1 MFSYIKDTMWY
12 KNLTRGF
19 IDTSEPKKKS
29 LEKKMPLLQDVFIR
43 LNKMIDIGYITI
55 IYFIMGVV
63 FAGIITNFQTTFD
76 SKEYDKKP
84 LINILFIFIIIIW
97 IDGVLI
103 YIARNLIEFI
113 PYPFD
118 NVFGF
123 DHKRVKEL
131 GATTAFTFVLLYYQP
146 NLTNMTIYLKNR
158 MDNTFDGRPFIE
170 EIKLLNKPAIT
181 PTIMDDKVN
190 KKKKEQ
196 EEKKK
201 QKQEQE
207 QEEEQE

>member
-1 MFSYIKDTMWY
+1 METFFKNTSWY
-12 KNLTRGF
+12 KKITRGF

-29 LEKKMPLLQDVFIR
+29 TEKKMPLLQDILIR
-43 LNKMIDIGYITI
+43 LNKIIDIGFITI
-55 IYFIMGVV
+55 IYFIMGAV
-63 FAGIITNFQTTFD
+63 FAFIITNFQDTFD
-76 SKEYDKKP
+76 SKKYDKKT
-84 LINILFIFIIIIW
+84 LITSIFILIIIIW

-118 NVFGF
+118 NLFGF

-146 NLTNMTIYLKNR
+146 NLTNLTIYLKNR
-158 MDNTFDGRPFIE
+158 IDNTFEGRSFIE
-170 EIKLLNKPAIT
+170 GIKLLNKPAIT
-181 PTIMDDKVN
+181 PTIMDDDKIN
-190 KKKKEQ
+190 KKKKKQ

-201 QKQEQE
+201 QEQE
-207 QEEEQE
+207 

>member
-1 MFSYIKDTMWY
+1 M
-12 KNLTRGF
+12 
-19 IDTSEPKKKS
+19 
-29 LEKKMPLLQDVFIR
+29 
-43 LNKMIDIGYITI
+43 
-55 IYFIMGVV
+55 
-63 FAGIITNFQTTFD
+63 
-76 SKEYDKKP
+76 
-84 LINILFIFIIIIW
+84 INIIFTFIIIIW

-181 PTIMDDKVN
+181 PTIMDDEIN

-201 QKQEQE
+201 HEQEQE
-207 QEEEQE
+207 QE

>member
-1 MFSYIKDTMWY
+1 MWY

-84 LINILFIFIIIIW
+84 QINIIFTFIIIIW

-158 MDNTFDGRPFIE
+158 MDNTFDG
-170 EIKLLNKPAIT
+170 
-181 PTIMDDKVN
+181 
-190 KKKKEQ
+190 Q
-196 EEKKK
+196 
-201 QKQEQE
+201 
-207 QEEEQE
+207 